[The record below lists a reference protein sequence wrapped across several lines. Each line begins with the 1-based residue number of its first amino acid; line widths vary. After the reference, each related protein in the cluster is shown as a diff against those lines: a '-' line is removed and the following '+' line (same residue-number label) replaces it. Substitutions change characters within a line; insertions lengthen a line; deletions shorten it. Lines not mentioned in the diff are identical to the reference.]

1 MSIPLQFSRTG
12 IYNQEVHMMKGRM
25 FLRALLIALVAF
37 IGSSGPFL
45 VSTAGA
51 DAITL
56 TYANFPPAPT
66 FPCVQMERWA
76 KEVRE
81 RTKGKVEVKTF
92 PGGTLLGPKNMYDG
106 VVKGVADIGC
116 LATAY
121 QPGRFVFFEVM
132 DLPFLFKSGAEASL
146 AMWDLYEKD
155 KPKSLDEV
163 KVLTAFTCATA
174 SIMAQKPVR
183 NLADLQDLKLRA
195 AGTGV
200 DIMKALG
207 AAPEG
212 MPMSQVPESLQK
224 GVVQGLVS
232 SLEVL
237 KDMKFAEYCKFVT
250 YTDLWVVPF
259 VVVMNKKKWDALP
272 ADVKKVF
279 DDLSREQAKWT
290 GEYVDKHADDAVEW
304 AKKDE
309 NVQFITLPKEEL
321 DKWKAKVENVQNQYF
336 DRAKAAGLDG
346 KKILDDVIKL
356 KGKP

>member
-1 MSIPLQFSRTG
+1 MFRLAAGWRIISDASVTGYIHIMFLNMQREVDNKDRLKGNQRSLRWSEISIGLHNSL
-12 IYNQEVHMMKGRM
+12 IICSHYQEVLTMKGRL
-25 FLRALLIALVAF
+25 FLPALLVTLIAAMGLSGSCLVA
-37 IGSSGPFL
+37 
-45 VSTAGA
+45 TAGA
-51 DAITL
+51 SEVTL

-92 PGGTLLGPKNMYDG
+92 PGGTLLGAKNMYDG
-106 VVKGVADIGC
+106 VLKGVADIGC

-132 DLPFLFKSGAEASL
+132 DLPFLFKSGAESSL
-146 AMWDLYEKD
+146 AMWDLYDKE
-155 KPKSLDEV
+155 KPKTLDEV

-174 SIMAQKPVR
+174 SIMSQKPVR
-183 NLADLQDLKLRA
+183 NLADLEDLKLRA

-212 MPMSQVPESLQK
+212 MPMSQVPEALQK

-237 KDMKFAEYCKFVT
+237 KDMKFAEYPASLSHMLT
-250 YTDLWVVPF
+250 YGWCRLW
-259 VVVMNKKKWDALP
+259 L
-272 ADVKKVF
+272 
-279 DDLSREQAKWT
+279 L
-290 GEYVDKHADDAVEW
+290 
-304 AKKDE
+304 
-309 NVQFITLPKEEL
+309 
-321 DKWKAKVENVQNQYF
+321 
-336 DRAKAAGLDG
+336 
-346 KKILDDVIKL
+346 
-356 KGKP
+356 

>member
-1 MSIPLQFSRTG
+1 
-12 IYNQEVHMMKGRM
+12 MKGRR
-25 FLRALLIALVAF
+25 FLPALLVALVAAVGLS
-37 IGSSGPFL
+37 GSCL
-45 VSTAGA
+45 VTTVGA
-51 DAITL
+51 SSITL

-92 PGGTLLGPKNMYDG
+92 PGGTLLSAKTMYDG

-132 DLPFLFKSGAEASL
+132 DLPFLFKSGAEASV
-146 AMWDLYEKD
+146 AMWDLFDKE
-155 KPKSLDEV
+155 KPKSLDQV

-174 SIMAQKPVR
+174 SIMSEKPVR
-183 NLADLQDLKLRA
+183 KLADLNDLKLRA

-212 MPMSQVPESLQK
+212 MPMSQVPEALQK

-237 KDMKFAEYCKFVT
+237 KDMKFAEYCKYVT

-259 VVVMNKKKWDALP
+259 VVVMNKKKWDSLP

-290 GEYVDKHADDAVEW
+290 GEYVDKHADDAVAW
-304 AKKDE
+304 AKKE
-309 NVQFITLPKEEL
+309 QHVEFITLPKEEL
-321 DKWKAKVENVQNQYF
+321 DKWKAKVAGIKDQYF
-336 DRAKAAGLDG
+336 KRAKAAGLDG
-346 KKILDDVIKL
+346 QKILDEVMKL
-356 KGKP
+356 KGKK

>member
-1 MSIPLQFSRTG
+1 
-12 IYNQEVHMMKGRM
+12 
-25 FLRALLIALVAF
+25 
-37 IGSSGPFL
+37 
-45 VSTAGA
+45 
-51 DAITL
+51 
-56 TYANFPPAPT
+56 
-66 FPCVQMERWA
+66 MERWA

-92 PGGTLLGPKNMYDG
+92 PGGTLLGAKNMYDG
-106 VVKGVADIGC
+106 VLKGVADIGC

-132 DLPFLFKSGAEASL
+132 DLPFLFKSGAEASV
-146 AMWDLYEKD
+146 AMWDLFDKE
-155 KPKSLDEV
+155 KPKTLDEV

-174 SIMAQKPVR
+174 SIMSQKPVR

-212 MPMSQVPESLQK
+212 MPMSQVPEALQK

-237 KDMKFAEYCKFVT
+237 KDMKFAEYCKHVT

-259 VVVMNKKKWDALP
+259 VVVMNKKKWDSLP

-279 DDLSREQAKWT
+279 DDLRREQAKWT
-290 GEYVDKHADDAVEW
+290 GEYVDKHADDAVAW
-304 AKKDE
+304 AKKE
-309 NVQFITLPKEEL
+309 QNVEFITLPKEEL
-321 DKWKAKVENVQNQYF
+321 DKWKAKVGNVQNQF
-336 DRAKAAGLDG
+336 FERAKAAGLDG
-346 KKILDDVIKL
+346 KKILDDVMKL
-356 KGKP
+356 KGKQ

>member
-1 MSIPLQFSRTG
+1 
-12 IYNQEVHMMKGRM
+12 MKGRR
-25 FLRALLIALVAF
+25 FLPTLLVALVAV
-37 IGSSGPFL
+37 IGLSGSCL
-45 VSTAGA
+45 VATAGA
-51 DAITL
+51 SEVTL

-92 PGGTLLGPKNMYDG
+92 PGSTLLNPKNMYDG

-132 DLPFLFKSGAEASL
+132 DLPFLFKSGAEASV
-146 AMWDLYEKD
+146 AMWDLFDKD
-155 KPKSLDEV
+155 KPKALDEV

-174 SIMAQKPVR
+174 SIMSQKAVR
-183 NLADLQDLKLRA
+183 NLADLNDLKLRA

-272 ADVKKVF
+272 ADAKKVF

-290 GEYVDKHADDAVEW
+290 GEYVDKHADDAVAW

-321 DKWKAKVENVQNQYF
+321 DKWKAKVETVQNQF
-336 DRAKAAGLDG
+336 FERAKAAGLDG